1 MIIRPYRPDDLAA
14 ILAIFNDAIVNTT
27 ASWVDDIV
35 DLVNRRA
42 WVAAREA
49 AGYPVLIAEVDG
61 AVAGYASFGDFRPF
75 PGYRRTVEHSVYV
88 DARFRRRGL
97 AGALLA
103 AIEPPARAL
112 GKHVIVGGI
121 GADNAASIALHEKH
135 GYAEVGRMPEV
146 GLKFGQWQTLV
157 FMQKVLAP

>member
-1 MIIRPYRPDDLAA
+1 MTLRPYRPDDLPA

-27 ASWVDDIV
+27 AIWVDDTV
-35 DLVNRRA
+35 DLDNRRA
-42 WVAAREA
+42 WIAAREA

-61 AVAGYASFGDFRPF
+61 MVAGYASFGDFRPF
-75 PGYRRTVEHSVYV
+75 PGFRHTVEHSIYV

-97 AGALLA
+97 ANDLLLA
-103 AIEPPARAL
+103 LEAPARAL

-121 GADNAASIALHEKH
+121 GADNVASLALHRKH
-135 GYAEVGRMPEV
+135 GYAEVARMPEV
-146 GLKFGQWQTLV
+146 GLKFGAWQTLV

>member
-1 MIIRPYRPDDLAA
+1 MTLRPYRPDDLTA

-27 ASWVDDIV
+27 AIWVDDTV
-35 DLVNRRA
+35 DLDNRRA
-42 WVAAREA
+42 WIAAREA

-61 AVAGYASFGDFRPF
+61 MVAGYASFGDFRPF
-75 PGYRRTVEHSVYV
+75 PGFRHTVEHSIYV

-97 AGALLA
+97 ANELLA
-103 AIEPPARAL
+103 ALEEPARAL

-121 GADNAASIALHEKH
+121 GADNVASLALHKKH
-135 GYAEVGRMPEV
+135 GYVEVARMPEV
-146 GLKFGQWQTLV
+146 GLKFGAWQTLV